1 MSFLLNAING
11 REVLIS
17 RVYELKI
24 YSAAR
29 AKNEDQNENKN
40 PGVLR
45 HIKWYMFNQG
55 SFEAANFNIKIKIKS
70 AG

>member
-24 YSAAR
+24 YSAAK
-29 AKNEDQNENKN
+29 AKNEDHNENKN

-45 HIKWYMFNQG
+45 HLKWDDF
-55 SFEAANFNIKIKIKS
+55 
-70 AG
+70 